1 MQQQALHLHPCPCMM
16 QPYRSLASAQV
27 GETLAIRRI
36 RSREVARWCQQL
48 GMREGDAVEC
58 RANTNA
64 CLVVRTSRG
73 KVVSL
78 DQDWARDIQIE

>member
-1 MQQQALHLHPCPCMM
+1 MN
-16 QPYRSLASAQV
+16 QPYRSLASARV
-27 GETLAIRRI
+27 GEQLAIRRI
-36 RSREVARWCQQL
+36 RSKQVARWCEQL
-48 GMREGDAVEC
+48 GMREGDAVQC

-64 CLVVRTSRG
+64 CLIVRTSGG